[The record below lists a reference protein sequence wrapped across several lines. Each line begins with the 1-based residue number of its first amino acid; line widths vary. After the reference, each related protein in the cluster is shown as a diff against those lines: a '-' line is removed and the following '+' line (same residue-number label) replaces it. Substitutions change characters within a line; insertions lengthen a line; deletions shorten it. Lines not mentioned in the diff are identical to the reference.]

1 MFYYTQPQFL
11 QKSISMTY
19 TEKIRKAYEK
29 QLIINIAEKI
39 TQHEEH
45 QGIICQ
51 PLLTVRRTD
60 KFNNHQNKLKKIY
73 KKYGNAKLH
82 TLKFKLV
89 VLKHKLC
96 ATSVKLKYQTIRYNQ
111 KLINQVFC

>member
-60 KFNNHQNKLKKIY
+60 TFNNHQNKLKKYIKNMVMQNY
-73 KKYGNAKLH
+73 TLSNLNLLYLNISYVLH
-82 TLKFKLV
+82 
-89 VLKHKLC
+89 
-96 ATSVKLKYQTIRYNQ
+96 R
-111 KLINQVFC
+111 